1 MHIRP
6 ATAAPAS
13 PPPCNITA
21 ARQTK
26 EDFHGLLMGTMTQDG
41 PDKSVTAKANTH
53 TYRTNH
59 RKTEQEGPSSH
70 PVTVA
75 LETVPKPDRKTGK
88 ERKNNQKDNKNT
100 QKQGTENLI
109 RGKSVAPNLNIY
121 AKAHPKPAYIPYI
134 IHSVSAK
141 RKINRK
147 RTVLHSAHK
156 METTGQI
163 RKTARLKTGK
173 DKHPGHGNT
182 PSEPHPG
189 FIRKKNGTHLE

>member
-1 MHIRP
+1 MGCLWERRYG
-6 ATAAPAS
+6 TDRTS
-13 PPPCNITA
+13 PPRQKRIPIPTGQITV
-21 ARQTK
+21 RR
-26 EDFHGLLMGTMTQDG
+26 
-41 PDKSVTAKANTH
+41 N
-53 TYRTNH
+53 
-59 RKTEQEGPSSH
+59 RKGRRPIRLQPPREPS
-70 PVTVA
+70 
-75 LETVPKPDRKTGK
+75 PKPDRKTGK
-88 ERKNNQKDNKNT
+88 ERKNNQKDNKNA
-100 QKQGTENLI
+100 QKRGKENLI
-109 RGKSVAPNLNIY
+109 RSKSVALELNIY
-121 AKAHPKPAYIPYI
+121 AKAHPKPEYMPYI

>member
-1 MHIRP
+1 
-6 ATAAPAS
+6 
-13 PPPCNITA
+13 
-21 ARQTK
+21 
-26 EDFHGLLMGTMTQDG
+26 MGTTIRDG
-41 PDKSVTAKANTH
+41 PDKPATAKANTH
-53 TYRTNH
+53 TYRTKN

-75 LETVPKPDRKTGK
+75 METVPKPDRKTGK

-182 PSEPHPG
+182 PSEPQPG

>member
-1 MHIRP
+1 MYISP

-41 PDKSVTAKANTH
+41 PDKPATAKANTH

-75 LETVPKPDRKTGK
+75 LKTVPPGPTERQEKKEKT
-88 ERKNNQKDNKNT
+88 
-100 QKQGTENLI
+100 
-109 RGKSVAPNLNIY
+109 
-121 AKAHPKPAYIPYI
+121 
-134 IHSVSAK
+134 
-141 RKINRK
+141 
-147 RTVLHSAHK
+147 
-156 METTGQI
+156 I
-163 RKTARLKTGK
+163 RKTTKT
-173 DKHPGHGNT
+173 P
-182 PSEPHPG
+182 
-189 FIRKKNGTHLE
+189 KNGAQKTSSEANP

>member
-1 MHIRP
+1 MGCLWERRYG
-6 ATAAPAS
+6 TDRTS
-13 PPPCNITA
+13 PPRQKRIPIPTGQITV
-21 ARQTK
+21 RR
-26 EDFHGLLMGTMTQDG
+26 
-41 PDKSVTAKANTH
+41 N
-53 TYRTNH
+53 
-59 RKTEQEGPSSH
+59 RKGRRPIRLQPPREPS
-70 PVTVA
+70 
-75 LETVPKPDRKTGK
+75 PKPDRKTGK
-88 ERKNNQKDNKNT
+88 ERKNNQKDNKNA
-100 QKQGTENLI
+100 QKRGKENLI
-109 RGKSVAPNLNIY
+109 RSKSVALELNIY
-121 AKAHPKPAYIPYI
+121 AKAHPKPEYMPYI

-182 PSEPHPG
+182 PSEPQPG

>member
-1 MHIRP
+1 
-6 ATAAPAS
+6 
-13 PPPCNITA
+13 
-21 ARQTK
+21 
-26 EDFHGLLMGTMTQDG
+26 MGTAIRDE
-41 PDKSVTAKANTH
+41 PDKPATAKANTH

-88 ERKNNQKDNKNT
+88 ERKNNQKDNKNA
-100 QKQGTENLI
+100 QKRGTENLI

-121 AKAHPKPAYIPYI
+121 AKHAPNPAYIPYI

-147 RTVLHSAHK
+147 RTVLRSAHK
-156 METTGQI
+156 METTGQE
-163 RKTARLKTGK
+163 RKTVRLKTEK
-173 DKHPGHGNT
+173 NHNQV
-182 PSEPHPG
+182 G
-189 FIRKKNGTHLE
+189 FSQKEHILILDAMLAGDREKTEQLAREHVIHSRNLTYESLGFTHTDGL